1 MNENLSESRQVVYD
15 RHASVSTAIG
25 DLTFVASDDALIGI
39 YFPQHWVGLERANRG
54 VEVHAHDDPV
64 ISDAAAQLNEYLA
77 GERTTFTIKTAA
89 EGDEFQKRVWAILE
103 EIPFGQTVTYGDIA
117 EKLGEKSLARVVGK
131 AVGSNPLSIIVPC
144 HRVVGAGGKLTGYAG
159 GLERKQ
165 HLRAL
170 EEPAAVA
177 ASRLF

>member
-1 MNENLSESRQVVYD
+1 MNENLNESEPVVYD
-15 RHASVSTAIG
+15 RHATVSTTIG

-39 YFPQHWVGLERANRG
+39 YFPQHWVGVERANRG
-54 VEVHAHDDPV
+54 QEVQVQGDAV
-64 ISDAAAQLNEYLA
+64 LSDAAAQLKEYLA
-77 GERTTFTIKTAA
+77 GQRTTFTIKTAA
-89 EGDEFQKRVWAILE
+89 EGDDFQKRAWDILH

-117 EKLGEKSLARVVGK
+117 EKLGDKSLARVVGK

-165 HLRAL
+165 HLLAL
-170 EEPAAVA
+170 EEPAGAA

>member
-1 MNENLSESRQVVYD
+1 MNENANEAGQVVYD
-15 RHASVSTAIG
+15 RHAVASTAIG

-54 VEVHAHDDPV
+54 EEVPLHSDPV
-64 ISDAAAQLNEYLA
+64 LSDAAVQLGEYLA

-117 EKLGEKSLARVVGK
+117 EKLGDKALARVVGK

-165 HLRAL
+165 RLLAL
-170 EEPAAVA
+170 EEPTAAA